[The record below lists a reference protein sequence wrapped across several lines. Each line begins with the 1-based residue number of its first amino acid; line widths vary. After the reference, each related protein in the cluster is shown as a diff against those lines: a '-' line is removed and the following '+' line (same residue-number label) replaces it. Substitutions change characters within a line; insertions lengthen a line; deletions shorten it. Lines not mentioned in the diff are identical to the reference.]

1 MPGCVID
8 FTNLNDM
15 TYDCGLN
22 FTGGLKT
29 IKLMEKSEWDEAV
42 EAASPEIEYAA
53 AVAADPTATPPVVG
67 SPAQFDF
74 VAGVSAIS
82 LITAADVL
90 TLGFNNKDGF
100 SNFSDVKTVNA
111 DGSASAVPTVQVE
124 FARMSA
130 QLRNDLDTLA
140 TGGGEM
146 VAIVETAAGTV
157 HAIGT
162 EFGLYAGTVD
172 GATGAARTD
181 KNRYQLTL
189 TGEENSLSYG
199 VSAALWTAI
208 KAL

>member
-29 IKLMEKSEWDEAV
+29 IKLMEKSEWDGAI
-42 EAASPEIEYAA
+42 EAATPEIEYADA
-53 AVAADPTATPPVVG
+53 VVG
-67 SPAQFDF
+67 TSPAQFDF
-74 VAGVSAIS
+74 VTGVSA
-82 LITAADVL
+82 LTTITAAEVL

-130 QLRNDLDTLA
+130 QLRNDLDVLA

>member
-29 IKLMEKSEWDEAV
+29 IKLMEKSEWDVAIEGDATT
-42 EAASPEIEYAA
+42 AAEIEYADA
-53 AVAADPTATPPVVG
+53 VVG
-67 SPAQFDF
+67 TSPAQFDF
-74 VAGVSAIS
+74 VSGTTA
-82 LITAADVL
+82 LTHITAAEVL

-130 QLRNDLDTLA
+130 QLRNDLDAIA

-146 VAIVETAAGTV
+146 VAVVETAAGTV

-162 EFGLYAGTVD
+162 EFGLYAGSVD